1 MPANEKV
8 VSEMKMNLKLLS
20 CFLCAVIAVIFA
32 LSTKSYAQDG
42 PVIELSTT
50 VTGNQEQPKVLY
62 IVPWQAAEDNAL
74 LYQALSRHTSDA
86 VFGHVE
92 RSEHQR
98 EIEFLGEVA
107 QP

>member
-1 MPANEKV
+1 
-8 VSEMKMNLKLLS
+8 MKTDLKLVS
-20 CFLCAVIAVIFA
+20 CFLFATVALIFA
-32 LSTKSYAQDG
+32 LSTKSFAQDG

-62 IVPWQAAEDNAL
+62 IVPWQAAEDNTL
-74 LYQALSRHTSDA
+74 LYQALTRHTSDA

-98 EIEFLGEVA
+98 EIEFLGEVT